1 MSESEEKKFARL
13 RVSTKKKVEELME
26 DALEGFIG
34 LDEDTKDLVVGPLL
48 SECRVSAAD
57 KILIGLLGYNAMN
70 IIGWRETDAVSAKEL
85 SEKLGLNYNTVR
97 AEISRLAKEKYVI
110 PKAPGAYSINI
121 SLIEKI
127 AKRIIDAKRKC
138 VEGGKK

>member
-26 DALEGFIG
+26 DTLEGFIG

-48 SECRVSAAD
+48 SECRVSVAD

-70 IIGWRETDAVSAKEL
+70 TIGWRETNAVSAKEL

-97 AEISRLAKEKYVI
+97 AEISRLAREKYVI
-110 PKAPGAYSINI
+110 PKARGAYSINI

-127 AKRIIDAKRKC
+127 AERIINAKRKC